1 MNTLIEL
8 VGVSLN
14 NISPDLLVYLA
25 IDVSIAILLLG
36 AMRFLSGITAKVNS
50 TEELAKEDNF
60 AFGISVAGSVLAL
73 GIVLTGAITGEAA
86 SSYAMEA
93 IGMLA
98 YGGYGLLLIKV
109 GRIIHDKV
117 ALQRLD
123 KNALIIEKN
132 LTIGIIDAAGAIAT
146 AIIIRAVLVWVDGL
160 DLSTFIAITSGFVVA
175 QTVLVIVTRLREK
188 QYAKNNQEDCLQE
201 ALSNGQLALAIRYS
215 GQVISTALAVTAA
228 SYFLVYSPETL
239 VLNLIGW
246 LVFGVVM
253 TLLVALLT
261 AIAKRIVLW
270 GINLVEEVD
279 QQHNIGVASIEM
291 ATSIAIALILTAL
304 MA

>member
-1 MNTLIEL
+1 MNIFIEL
-8 VGVSLN
+8 VGVN
-14 NISPDLLVYLA
+14 QDLLAYLA
-25 IDVSIAILLLG
+25 IDVSIAILLLA
-36 AMRFLSGITAKVNS
+36 AMRFLSGISAKVNS

-86 SSYAMEA
+86 SSYSMEA

-98 YGGYGLLLIKV
+98 YGGYGLLLIKI
-109 GRIIHDKV
+109 GRVIQDKV
-117 ALQRLD
+117 ALQHLD

-146 AIIIRAVLVWVDGL
+146 AIIIRAVLLWVDGL
-160 DLSTFIAITSGFVVA
+160 DFSTFIAITTGFIVA

-201 ALSNGQLALAIRYS
+201 AFSNGQLALAIRYS

-228 SYFLVYSPETL
+228 SYFLTYSPETL
-239 VLNLIGW
+239 VVNLLGW

-253 TLLVALLT
+253 TLIVGLLSAL
-261 AIAKRIVLW
+261 AKRIVLW

>member
-1 MNTLIEL
+1 MNTFIEL
-8 VGVSLN
+8 VGVN
-14 NISPDLLVYLA
+14 QDLLIYLA

-36 AMRFLSGITAKVNS
+36 TMRFLLGLSSKVNS

-98 YGGYGLLLIKV
+98 YGGYGLILIKI

-117 ALQRLD
+117 ALQHLD

-146 AIIIRAVLVWVDGL
+146 AIIIRAVLLWVDGL
-160 DLSTFIAITSGFVVA
+160 NVSTFIAITSGFIVA
-175 QTVLVIVTRLREK
+175 QMMLVIVTRLREK
-188 QYAKNNQEDCLQE
+188 QYAKNNQEDSLQE

-228 SYFLVYSPETL
+228 SHFLIYSPETL
-239 VLNLIGW
+239 IANLLGW
-246 LVFGVVM
+246 LIFGIAM

>member
-1 MNTLIEL
+1 MNSFIEL
-8 VGVSLN
+8 AGVN
-14 NISPDLLVYLA
+14 QDLLVYLA

-36 AMRFLSGITAKVNS
+36 AMRFLSGLSAMVNS
-50 TEELAKEDNF
+50 TQELAKEDQF

-86 SSYAMEA
+86 SSYSMEA

-98 YGGYGLLLIKV
+98 YGGYGLILIKV
-109 GRIIHDKV
+109 GRIIHDKI
-117 ALQRLD
+117 ALQHLD

-146 AIIIRAVLVWVDGL
+146 AIIIRAVLLWVDGL
-160 DLSTFIAITSGFVVA
+160 DLGTFIAITSGFIVA
-175 QTVLVIVTRLREK
+175 QTMLVIVTRLREQ

-228 SYFLVYSPETL
+228 SHFLMYSPETL
-239 VLNLIGW
+239 VVNLLGW
-246 LVFGVVM
+246 LVFGIGM
-253 TLLVALLT
+253 TLLVAVLT

>member
-1 MNTLIEL
+1 MNTFIEL
-8 VGVSLN
+8 VGVN
-14 NISPDLLVYLA
+14 QELLVFLA
-25 IDVSIAILLLG
+25 IDITIAIILLG
-36 AMRFLSGITAKVNS
+36 AMRFLSGLSAQVNS
-50 TEELAKEDNF
+50 TEELAKQDNF
-60 AFGISVAGSVLAL
+60 AFGISVAGSILAL

-86 SSYAMEA
+86 NSYMMEVV
-93 IGMLA
+93 GMLA

-109 GRIIHDKV
+109 GRVIHDKV
-117 ALQRLD
+117 ALQRLN
-123 KNALIIEKN
+123 KTALIKEKN

-146 AIIIRAVLVWVDGL
+146 AIVIRAVLLWVDGL
-160 DLSTFIAITSGFVVA
+160 DLSTFIAITSGFFVA
-175 QTVLVIVTRLREK
+175 QAVLVIVTRIREN

-201 ALSNGQLALAIRYS
+201 ALSKGQLALAIRYS

-228 SYFLVYSPETL
+228 SHFLIYSPDTL
-239 VLNLIGW
+239 VMNLIGW
-246 LVFGVVM
+246 LVFGVIM

-261 AIAKRIVLW
+261 ALAKRIVLW

-291 ATSIAIALILTAL
+291 ATSIGIALILTAL